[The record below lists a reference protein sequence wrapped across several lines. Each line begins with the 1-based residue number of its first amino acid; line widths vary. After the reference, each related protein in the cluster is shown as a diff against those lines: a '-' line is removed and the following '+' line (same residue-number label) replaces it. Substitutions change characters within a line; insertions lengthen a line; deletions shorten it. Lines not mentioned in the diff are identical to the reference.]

1 MMLHIP
7 RGVILS
13 SVIIVIAT
21 ICVLPCSAQKRCQAK
36 ERDVWV
42 EDEHRGPKKGHP
54 RFELTDEEFDQ
65 IIKDLKERDPTKAKE
80 LAHLRKKDQ
89 EQFNV
94 KLKDYAGEELGKI
107 MSKRAKTWWDKKR
120 AEFTE
125 WLRKNYSREAEE
137 LAKLEYTEPDLYWKK
152 FDLVR
157 DKYWRIFEEERRN
170 PEMAEVLKEDLA
182 LREREEELVS
192 RIKAAKKGTEKKE
205 LTTELEKVI
214 SRRFDL
220 IIRRKQIAYERLL
233 KWLEELKN
241 RIKHSN
247 EEIVKWQ
254 NEEFKTENVARRL
267 KELTEENK
275 PKFRWD

>member
-1 MMLHIP
+1 MVLYTI
-7 RGVILS
+7 RGVILVS
-13 SVIIVIAT
+13 IVTLTAS
-21 ICVLPCSAQKRCQAK
+21 ICVLPCSAQQRCQAK

-42 EDEHRGPKKGHP
+42 EDGHQGPKKGHP
-54 RFELTDEEFDQ
+54 RFELTNEEFDQ
-65 IIKDLKERDPTKAKE
+65 IIKSLKESDPAKAKE
-80 LAHLRKKDQ
+80 LAHLRKEDQ
-89 EQFNV
+89 EKFNA
-94 KLKDYAGEELGKI
+94 KLRDYAPEELGKI
-107 MSKRAKTWWDKKR
+107 VSKRAKTWWDKKR

-125 WLRKNYSREAEE
+125 WLKENYSRQAEE

-170 PEMAEVLKEDLA
+170 PELAEVLKEDLA

-192 RIKAAKKGTEKKE
+192 RIKTTKKEAEKTE
-205 LTTELEKVI
+205 LTTELEEVI

-247 EEIVKWQ
+247 EEILKWQ
-254 NEEFKTENVARRL
+254 NEEFKAENVARRL
-267 KELTEENK
+267 KELIEGNT

>member
-1 MMLHIP
+1 MLHTL
-7 RGVILS
+7 RGAILVS
-13 SVIIVIAT
+13 IIAVMAT
-21 ICVLPCSAQKRCQAK
+21 MCVQPCSAQKRCQAK
-36 ERDVWV
+36 EHDVWV
-42 EDEHRGPKKGHP
+42 EDEHQEPKKGHP

-65 IIKDLKERDPTKAKE
+65 IIKDLKERDPAKAKE
-80 LAHLRKKDQ
+80 LAHLRKEDQ
-89 EQFNV
+89 EKFNA
-94 KLKDYAGEELGKI
+94 KLRDYAGEELGKI

-125 WLRKNYSREAEE
+125 WLRKNYSRQAEE

-157 DKYWRIFEEERRN
+157 EKYWRIFEEERRN

-192 RIKAAKKGTEKKE
+192 RIKAAKKETEKKE
-205 LTTELEKVI
+205 LTSELEEVI

-254 NEEFKTENVARRL
+254 NEKFKSENVARRL
-267 KELTEENK
+267 KELIEGNT

>member
-1 MMLHIP
+1 MLHTL
-7 RGVILS
+7 RGVILVS
-13 SVIIVIAT
+13 IITVMAT
-21 ICVLPCSAQKRCQAK
+21 MCVLPCSAQKRCQAK
-36 ERDVWV
+36 EQDVWV
-42 EDEHRGPKKGHP
+42 EDEHQEPKKGHP
-54 RFELTDEEFDQ
+54 RFELTNEEFDQ
-65 IIKDLKERDPTKAKE
+65 IIKDLKERDPAKAKE
-80 LAHLRKKDQ
+80 LAQLRKKDQ
-89 EQFNV
+89 EKFNV

-125 WLRKNYSREAEE
+125 WLRKNYSRQAEE

-157 DKYWRIFEEERRN
+157 DKYWRIFEEEHRN

-192 RIKAAKKGTEKKE
+192 RIKAAKKEAEKKE
-205 LTTELEKVI
+205 LTTELEEVI

-233 KWLEELKN
+233 KWLEELKS

-254 NEEFKTENVARRL
+254 NEEFKAENVARRL
-267 KELTEENK
+267 KELIDENK
-275 PKFRWD
+275 LKFRWD